1 VVRYQKFLPM
11 VIIVSCGL
19 SLVACSAPQPRPV
32 MPVTSVAGIPQAG
45 SPDGAMPADG
55 QGAAGGRGTAAL
67 NKRLLSQMAQQATDI
82 DLPLGA
88 GDVIEISVLEVEELS
103 KFRARI
109 PLRGTITL
117 PLIGPLLAANRT
129 AIELE
134 EDIRRRLQQ
143 KYMHEPQVSVFIE
156 EQKSQRISVVGAV
169 NNGGVFT
176 LSSRLRL
183 ADALALAGGLTN
195 DADRVVYVI
204 RHLPAEMLAQASVQG
219 EGQRVSARVVD
230 ASTAPPLPTPE
241 PHEAMVAID
250 LEALT
255 AGQAELNL
263 PLLSGDVI
271 HVPWAGSYY
280 VGGEVERPGS
290 FILKSRTTL
299 DQAVVAAGGV
309 KNVANWDDIRLYR
322 PIDNGEPEVLQVSL
336 NELQNGKPAPEI
348 RKNDVIM
355 VGKSQGKAILYGL
368 RDFFRFGW
376 GASVPLR

>member
-1 VVRYQKFLPM
+1 
-11 VIIVSCGL
+11 
-19 SLVACSAPQPRPV
+19 
-32 MPVTSVAGIPQAG
+32 MPG
-45 SPDGAMPADG
+45 DG
-55 QGAAGGRGTAAL
+55 QVAPAGRGAAAL
-67 NKRLLSQMAQQATDI
+67 NKRLLSQMAQQTADT
-82 DLPLGA
+82 DLPLGP
-88 GDVIEISVLEVEELS
+88 GDVIEVSVLEVEELS

-117 PLIGPLLAANRT
+117 PLVGPLLAANRT

-134 EDIRRRLQQ
+134 EDIRQRLKQ

-195 DADRVVYVI
+195 DADRMVYVI
-204 RHLPAEMLAQASVQG
+204 RHLPAEALAQASLQG
-219 EGQRVSARVVD
+219 EVQRVSARLAD
-230 ASTAPPLPTPE
+230 ASTTSPLPATE

-250 LEALT
+250 LESLT

-280 VGGEVERPGS
+280 VGGVVERPGS

-299 DQAVVAAGGV
+299 DQAIVAAGGV
-309 KNVANWDDIRLYR
+309 KDVANWDDIRLYR
-322 PIDNGEPEVLQVSL
+322 TTDNDEPEVLQFNL

-376 GASVPLR
+376 GATLPIR

>member
-1 VVRYQKFLPM
+1 
-11 VIIVSCGL
+11 
-19 SLVACSAPQPRPV
+19 
-32 MPVTSVAGIPQAG
+32 
-45 SPDGAMPADG
+45 MPAAG
-55 QGAAGGRGTAAL
+55 QVVPAGRGTAAL
-67 NKRLLSQMAQQATDI
+67 NQRLLSQMAQQTTDT
-82 DLPLGA
+82 DLPLGP
-88 GDVIEISVLEVEELS
+88 GDTVEISVLEVEELS

-134 EDIRRRLQQ
+134 EDIRQRLGQ

-169 NNGGVFT
+169 NVGGVFT

-183 ADALALAGGLTN
+183 ADALALAGGLTT

-204 RHLPAEMLAQASVQG
+204 RHVPAEALAQASLQDEVQNVST
-219 EGQRVSARVVD
+219 RVAD
-230 ASTAPPLPTPE
+230 ASTAPPLRTTQ

-280 VGGEVERPGS
+280 IGGQVERPGS
-290 FILKSRTTL
+290 FLLKSRITL
-299 DQAVVAAGGV
+299 DQAIVAAGGV
-309 KNVANWDDIRLYR
+309 KNIADWDDIRLYR
-322 PIDNGEPEVLQVSL
+322 PTDNGEPEVLQFSL
-336 NELQNGKPAPEI
+336 NEFQNGKLAPEI
-348 RKNDVIM
+348 RKNDVIV
-355 VGKSQGKAILYGL
+355 VGTSHGKEILYGL
-368 RDFFRFGW
+368 RDFFRFSW
-376 GASVPLR
+376 GASLPLP

>member
-1 VVRYQKFLPM
+1 
-11 VIIVSCGL
+11 
-19 SLVACSAPQPRPV
+19 
-32 MPVTSVAGIPQAG
+32 
-45 SPDGAMPADG
+45 MPADD
-55 QGAAGGRGTAAL
+55 QMLSAGRGDAAL
-67 NKRLLSQMAQQATDI
+67 NKRLLSQMAQQATDA
-82 DLPLGA
+82 DLPLGP
-88 GDVIEISVLEVEELS
+88 GDTIEVSVLEVEELS

-117 PLIGPLLAANRT
+117 PLIGPLPAANRT

-134 EDIRRRLQQ
+134 EDIRQRLRQ

-195 DADRVVYVI
+195 DADRLVYVI
-204 RHLPAEMLAQASVQG
+204 RHLPAPALPEASFQG
-219 EGQRVSARVVD
+219 EVQRVNARMAD
-230 ASTAPPLPTPE
+230 APAPLPITE

-255 AGQAELNL
+255 AGQVELNL

-290 FILKSRTTL
+290 FMLKSRTTL
-299 DQAVVAAGGV
+299 DQAIVASGGV
-309 KNVANWDDIRLYR
+309 KNVADWDDIRLYR
-322 PIDNGEPEVLQVSL
+322 PTDNGDPEVLQFNL
-336 NELQNGKPAPEI
+336 NELRNGKLAPEI

-376 GASVPLR
+376 GASLPIR

>member
-1 VVRYQKFLPM
+1 
-11 VIIVSCGL
+11 
-19 SLVACSAPQPRPV
+19 
-32 MPVTSVAGIPQAG
+32 MPG
-45 SPDGAMPADG
+45 DGHGVPA
-55 QGAAGGRGTAAL
+55 GRGPAAL
-67 NKRLLSQMAQQATDI
+67 NKRLLSQMAQQTTDT
-82 DLPLGA
+82 DLPLGP

-117 PLIGPLLAANRT
+117 PLIGPLPAANRT

-134 EDIRRRLQQ
+134 EDIRQRLQQ
-143 KYMHEPQVSVFIE
+143 KYMHEPQVSVFVE

-204 RHLPAEMLAQASVQG
+204 RHLSAEVLPQASIQAEV
-219 EGQRVSARVVD
+219 QRVSARAAD
-230 ASTAPPLPTPE
+230 ASTAPTLPASE

-255 AGQAELNL
+255 AGQVELNL
-263 PLLSGDVI
+263 PLLAGDVI

-280 VGGEVERPGS
+280 VGGEVARPGS

-299 DQAVVAAGGV
+299 DQALVASGGV
-309 KNVANWDDIRLYR
+309 KDVADWEDIRLYR
-322 PIDNGEPEVLQVSL
+322 PTDSGEPEVLQFSL
-336 NELQNGKPAPEI
+336 NELQNGRPAPEI

-376 GASVPLR
+376 GASIPLQ